1 MSNYI
6 LTLVQQGHVL
16 LLFLNTRHTKVT
28 DQTRFGTVVHFRK
41 LLYYEIFRGQMC
53 SLCADLSLSV
63 SQSEVRAVWTRSQG
77 RTAGGG
83 SVPFS

>member
-1 MSNYI
+1 MCGGI
-6 LTLVQQGHVL
+6 LGG
-16 LLFLNTRHTKVT
+16 F
-28 DQTRFGTVVHFRK
+28 F
-41 LLYYEIFRGQMC
+41 C
-53 SLCADLSLSV
+53 ACADLSLSV

>member
-1 MSNYI
+1 MY
-6 LTLVQQGHVL
+6 
-16 LLFLNTRHTKVT
+16 
-28 DQTRFGTVVHFRK
+28 
-41 LLYYEIFRGQMC
+41 